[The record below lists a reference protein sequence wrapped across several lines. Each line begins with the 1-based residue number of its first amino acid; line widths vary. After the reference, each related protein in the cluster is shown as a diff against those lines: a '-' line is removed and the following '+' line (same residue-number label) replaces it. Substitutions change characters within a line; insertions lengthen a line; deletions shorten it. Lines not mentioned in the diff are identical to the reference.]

1 MTHPLDTLV
10 DVYGRVSARHKELSI
25 IASPDDDPG
34 RPNKRL
40 IDLALNAALK
50 SRDVTFADLDSRA
63 SDEPRWYRL
72 WPGDHYR
79 LLAGLV
85 AELQAKTVIEIGT
98 FTGMGTLA
106 LAHSLPPGGRIF
118 TFDLVPWKHF
128 PQTWLRDDDFA
139 GGRIS
144 QIIANIAAP
153 GGIEP
158 YRDLFSEADFLLVD
172 GPKDGT
178 TEVGFMDA
186 LSQIQFRNNPIM
198 LFDDTRL
205 INMIDIWRRL
215 DRPKFDI
222 TSFGHWSGSGLV
234 DWMGSTERPERR

>member
-1 MTHPLDTLV
+1 MSNLLETLV
-10 DVYGRVSARHKELSI
+10 AVYGRLAARHKELSI

-34 RPNKRL
+34 RPNERL
-40 IDLALNAALK
+40 IDLALKAA
-50 SRDVTFADLDSRA
+50 SRARSIDFADLDSRT

-79 LLAGLV
+79 LLAGLM

-106 LAHSLPPGGRIF
+106 LAHALPPGGRIV
-118 TFDLVPWKHF
+118 TFDVVPWQNWRK
-128 PQTWLRDDDFA
+128 TWLRADDFA
-139 GGRIS
+139 DGRIA
-144 QIIANIAAP
+144 QVIGDIATP
-153 GGIEP
+153 GSIEP
-158 YRDLFSEADFLLVD
+158 YRDIFSKADFVFVD

-178 TEVGFMDA
+178 TERGFMDA
-186 LSQIQFRNNPIM
+186 LSSIQFRNNPIM
-198 LFDDTRL
+198 LFDDIRL
-205 INMIDIWRRL
+205 INMLEIWRKL

-234 DWMGSTERPERR
+234 DWMGQSEPVAI